1 MADDPDET
9 PALQP
14 PNGIIPNFDA
24 PSAARL
30 DHDIIAVVCLVL
42 CIFAVASRTFARAG
56 IIKRFDT
63 TDYALLWSMYMPGD
77 LAKANISGMC
87 HYPVFCILSIKMHK
101 ISAILY
107 GPLMFPAK
115 YALLR
120 QIEAIFFQHQRDS
133 SGRTALIALIW
144 GNFLFYLGTTI
155 SFSCVCTPKEAVWN
169 SSTQCI
175 DTKAIMVA
183 SSVLN
188 IISDLTALVLPLVVI
203 WGIQIP
209 FKSKIKVIAMFSIGI
224 FANIA
229 SIIRLCY
236 TLKLINSDDT
246 TIADGPFYYWTHI
259 EITTVMIAACAPV
272 FPVLTRYLNDKY
284 KQRSRLQT
292 TDRRA
297 ETEHQRVSQDIYDRK
312 SDRTK
317 CVAPQSLK
325 TLD

>member
-1 MADDPDET
+1 M
-9 PALQP
+9 
-14 PNGIIPNFDA
+14 
-24 PSAARL
+24 
-30 DHDIIAVVCLVL
+30 
-42 CIFAVASRTFARAG
+42 
-56 IIKRFDT
+56 
-63 TDYALLWSMYMPGD
+63 
-77 LAKANISGMC
+77 
-87 HYPVFCILSIKMHK
+87 SIKMHK

-224 FANIA
+224 LYVYCAFVF
-229 SIIRLCY
+229 
-236 TLKLINSDDT
+236 
-246 TIADGPFYYWTHI
+246 TIAHTN
-259 EITTVMIAACAPV
+259 E
-272 FPVLTRYLNDKY
+272 
-284 KQRSRLQT
+284 
-292 TDRRA
+292 
-297 ETEHQRVSQDIYDRK
+297 
-312 SDRTK
+312 
-317 CVAPQSLK
+317 PQQCQHC
-325 TLD
+325 